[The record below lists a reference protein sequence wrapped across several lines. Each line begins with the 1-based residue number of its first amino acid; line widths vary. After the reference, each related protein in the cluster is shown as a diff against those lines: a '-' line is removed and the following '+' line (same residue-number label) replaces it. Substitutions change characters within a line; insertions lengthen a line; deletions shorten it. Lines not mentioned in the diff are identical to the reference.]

1 MLLTGRGLCYN
12 PSMTILPPSDQ
23 KAAYVNQM
31 FGDIAK
37 HYDLMNRL
45 MTLGQDV
52 RWRELLVHAAAL
64 PRGGRLLDI
73 AAGTGDIAFEA
84 LRQAPDV
91 QVTAADF
98 SLPMMEVGRARRY
111 SHRLAWL
118 GADALRLPFADDS
131 FDAVSSGFLLRNVV
145 DVEAALAEQRR
156 VVKPGGHVVC
166 LETSPPPDNLLRPAI
181 DLHLKVIIP
190 TLGRL
195 ISGAGQAY
203 SYLPQSSIAF
213 LPPDELAA
221 VLRAVGLREV
231 RYLRLMFGTVAIHVG
246 VK

>member
-1 MLLTGRGLCYN
+1 MSVL
-12 PSMTILPPSDQ
+12 PSADQ

-31 FGDIAK
+31 FGGIAQR
-37 HYDLMNRL
+37 YDLMNRL
-45 MTLGQDV
+45 MTFGQDV
-52 RWRELLVHAAAL
+52 RWRRLLVHAACL

-73 AAGTGDIAFEA
+73 ATGTGDIGFEA

-91 QVTAADF
+91 HVVAADF
-98 SLPMMEVGRARRY
+98 SLPMMEAGRIKR
-111 SHRLAWL
+111 SNPRLAWL
-118 GADALRLPFADDS
+118 GADTHQLPFQDDS

-145 DVEAALAEQRR
+145 DVVAALAEQRR
-156 VVKPGGHVVC
+156 VVKPGGHVVT

-181 DLHLKVIIP
+181 DLHLKLVIP

-195 ISGAGQAY
+195 ISGSSLAY

-213 LPPDELAA
+213 LPPNDLAA
-221 VLRAVGLREV
+221 AFRAAGLREV
-231 RYLRLMFGTVAIHVG
+231 RYLRLMLGTIAIHVG

>member
-1 MLLTGRGLCYN
+1 M
-12 PSMTILPPSDQ
+12 SILPPSEQ

-31 FGDIAK
+31 FDGIAQR
-37 HYDLMNRL
+37 YDLMNRL
-45 MTLGQDV
+45 MTAGQDV
-52 RWRELLVHAAAL
+52 RWRRLLVHAAAL
-64 PRGGRLLDI
+64 PAGGRLLDI
-73 AAGTGDIAFEA
+73 AAGTGDIGFEA
-84 LRQAPDV
+84 LHQAPDS
-91 QVTAADF
+91 QVVAADF
-98 SLPMMEVGRARRY
+98 SLPMMEAGRARRY

-181 DLHLKVIIP
+181 DLHLRVGIP

-195 ISGAGQAY
+195 ISGPGQAY

-213 LPPDELAA
+213 LPPDALAD
-221 VLRAVGLREV
+221 LFRAVGLREV
-231 RYLRLMFGTVAIHVG
+231 RYLRLMLGTVAIHVG

>member
-1 MLLTGRGLCYN
+1 M
-12 PSMTILPPSDQ
+12 SILPPSEQ

-31 FGDIAK
+31 FDGIAQR
-37 HYDLMNRL
+37 YDLMNRL
-45 MTLGQDV
+45 MTAGQDV
-52 RWRELLVHAAAL
+52 RWRQLLVHAAAL
-64 PRGGRLLDI
+64 PAGGRLLDI
-73 AAGTGDIAFEA
+73 AAGTGDIGFEA
-84 LRQAPDV
+84 LRQAPDS
-91 QVTAADF
+91 QVVAADF
-98 SLPMMEVGRARRY
+98 SLPMMEAGRAKRY

-145 DVEAALAEQRR
+145 DVQAALAEQRR

-181 DLHLKVIIP
+181 DLHLRVGIP

-195 ISGAGQAY
+195 ISGPGQAY

-213 LPPDELAA
+213 MPPDALAD
-221 VLRAVGLREV
+221 LFRAVGLREV
-231 RYLRLMFGTVAIHVG
+231 RYRRLMLGTVAIHVG